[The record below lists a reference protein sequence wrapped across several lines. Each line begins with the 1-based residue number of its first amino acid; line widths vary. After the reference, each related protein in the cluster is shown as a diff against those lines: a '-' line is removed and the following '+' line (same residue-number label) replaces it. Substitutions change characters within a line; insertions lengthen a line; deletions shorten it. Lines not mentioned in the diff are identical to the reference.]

1 MTALGLSPAVLR
13 HGLKSAR
20 WPCRFEYFPG
30 TPPAI
35 LDGAHN
41 AHGAKALATAL
52 GDYFPGMKFT
62 FLLGVMA
69 DKDYPQM
76 LAHLLPLGQ
85 RFVCLT
91 PDSPR
96 ALPAQT
102 LAETLSPAPTLVA
115 DSLSQAL
122 TMAQSFHEPVCAC
135 GSLYYV
141 GQLRQRLTES

>member
-1 MTALGLSPAVLR
+1 
-13 HGLKSAR
+13 
-20 WPCRFEYFPG
+20 
-30 TPPAI
+30 
-35 LDGAHN
+35 
-41 AHGAKALATAL
+41 
-52 GDYFPGMKFT
+52 
-62 FLLGVMA
+62 
-69 DKDYPQM
+69 M